1 MLGIPL
7 NKHKVRV
14 KLQWCINIGILQ
26 KDTSIGE
33 PFYDKKIS
41 TSHLFNENNPREDRD
56 KKIETFYN
64 NEIMR
69 RGPQS

>member
-1 MLGIPL
+1 MM
-7 NKHKVRV
+7 HKYWDFIRGH
-14 KLQWCINIGILQ
+14 KYRRTFLW
-26 KDTSIGE
+26 
-33 PFYDKKIS
+33 KKIS